1 MTDREFPSHKR
12 LFRYHYYPL
21 ILVALA
27 AAVRIYLYFFT
38 YIISR
43 DGVTYITLG
52 GYFKQ
57 GSLAKGLGHDYHP
70 LYSMLIA
77 VLSCFLKDS
86 QLAGQIISIVAG
98 SLLVIPI
105 FYLGKSLFNESI
117 AFVTGLLVAFHP
129 YLARISADVV
139 SDPLYILFFA
149 TGICVGWSALK
160 RRSLPCFFLT
170 GACTAFA
177 YLTRPEGIG
186 IIIVIGFWILIV
198 DGMRFEFPSRRG
210 LVSLLLLVLAFL
222 IFASPYLVYLK
233 KDTGH
238 WILTRKK
245 SIKTLMGVEKSK
257 SEFRNTRNQQIR
269 TENLLRQ
276 GRAGISKLNDIGKHP
291 PVVISNIYLENIKK
305 FFNLST
311 RLASTFH
318 WPLFFLWL
326 VGILKCRGIARF
338 DKGQW
343 FILSFY
349 LLYLPILYLLLLNV
363 GYVSRRHL
371 LPLIVIGLFWAA
383 IGVEESKNWILRKMY
398 KLNRASYLSPM
409 GISVIILCMTIAILL
424 PKTLKHQRSDK
435 IWIKKAG
442 IWITKNG
449 PSNPKIMSSDPRV
462 AYYAGGVNIAT
473 LPGKT
478 FQEIEGL
485 AQKERVD
492 FVVLKSDQT
501 GMDRSDSILDCS
513 KTLNLVHQ
521 LAEVRGGKILIY
533 QVLNQ

>member
-1 MTDREFPSHKR
+1 MTDRAYARYKR
-12 LFRYHYYPL
+12 LFQYHYYPL
-21 ILVALA
+21 ILVGLA
-27 AAVRIYLYFFT
+27 TAVRIYLYFFT
-38 YIISR
+38 YVISK

-77 VLSCFLKDS
+77 AISYFLKDS

-117 AFVTGLLVAFHP
+117 AFVTGLVVAFHP

-139 SDPLYILFFA
+139 SDPIYILFFA
-149 TGICVGWSALK
+149 TGICVGWRALE
-160 RRSLPCFFLT
+160 RRSLPCFFLA

-186 IIIVIGFWILIV
+186 VIIVIGFWILIF
-198 DGMRFEFPSRRG
+198 DGMRLEFPNRRG

-245 SIKTLMGVEKSK
+245 NIRTLMGIEESK
-257 SEFRNTRNQQIR
+257 SEFKNIRNQQIETEKLLSQGR
-269 TENLLRQ
+269 TE
-276 GRAGISKLNDIGKHP
+276 ISRLNDIKKAL
-291 PVVISNIYLENIKK
+291 PVIISSTYLEDFRK
-305 FFNLST
+305 FFNLSA

-318 WPLFFLWL
+318 WPLFFILL
-326 VGILKCRGIARF
+326 VGILKSRGIARF

-349 LLYLPILYLLLLNV
+349 LLYLPILYLLLLNI
-363 GYVSRRHL
+363 GYVSRRHF
-371 LPLIVIGLFWAA
+371 LPLIVIGLFWIA
-383 IGVEESKNWILRKMY
+383 IGVEEGRNWLVGKMG
-398 KLNRASYLSPM
+398 KWTRVSHFSPSRIFVVM
-409 GISVIILCMTIAILL
+409 VALTMAIML
-424 PKTLKHQRSDK
+424 PKTLKPQGSDK
-435 IWIKKAG
+435 IWVKKAG
-442 IWITKNG
+442 IWIAKNG
-449 PSNPKIMSSDPRV
+449 PLNPKIMSSDSRI
-462 AYYAGGVNIAT
+462 AYYAEGVHIAT
-473 LPGKT
+473 LPRKA
-478 FQEIEGL
+478 FHEIERL

-492 FVVLKSDQT
+492 FVVLKSDQVR
-501 GMDRSDSILDCS
+501 MDRSDSSLGGL
-513 KTLNLVHQ
+513 KTLNIVHQ
-521 LAEVRGGKILIY
+521 LADERGRKILIY
-533 QVLNQ
+533 NVLDH